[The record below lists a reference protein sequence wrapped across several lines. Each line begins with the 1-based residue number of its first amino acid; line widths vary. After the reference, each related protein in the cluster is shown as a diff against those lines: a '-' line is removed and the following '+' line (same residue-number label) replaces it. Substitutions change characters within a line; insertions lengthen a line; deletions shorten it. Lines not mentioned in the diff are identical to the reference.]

1 MGLIMI
7 LVLDKRRWRT
17 VEITELFVVHGRIVS
32 LSMRAALERSLKLF
46 IH

>member
-7 LVLDKRRWRT
+7 LVLDKRRWRA
-17 VEITELFVVHGRIVS
+17 VEITELLVVHGGIVS
-32 LSMRAALERSLKLF
+32 LSMRAALEGCLELF